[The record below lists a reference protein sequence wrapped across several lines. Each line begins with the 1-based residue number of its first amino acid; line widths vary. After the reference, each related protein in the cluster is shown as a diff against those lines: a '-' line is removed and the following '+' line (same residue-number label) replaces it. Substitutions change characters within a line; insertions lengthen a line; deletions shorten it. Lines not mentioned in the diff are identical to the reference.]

1 MAEVVAEVVSAA
13 VGMAAVAVAIPKA
26 AGAVRIISRI
36 ISRIIRRRSSNM
48 AEGAVA
54 VVAPGSSSNRL
65 FCRAT
70 VAGRSRSNS
79 RQSSSTGR
87 SRSNSQSSTSRSSS
101 RPAMDEV
108 AVVGKVA
115 AVGDS
120 N

>member
-13 VGMAAVAVAIPKA
+13 VGMAAVAVAM
-26 AGAVRIISRI
+26 GAVRIISRI

-54 VVAPGSSSNRL
+54 VEAPGSSSNRL

-101 RPAMDEV
+101 RPATDEV

>member
-1 MAEVVAEVVSAA
+1 MH
-13 VGMAAVAVAIPKA
+13 GPKA
-26 AGAVRIISRI
+26 KQSFFESPPGSAGASLVGKSLVISLHI
-36 ISRIIRRRSSNM
+36 DMHS
-48 AEGAVA
+48 AVSEA
-54 VVAPGSSSNRL
+54 ARKAPGSSSNRL

>member
-54 VVAPGSSSNRL
+54 VVATGSSSN
-65 FCRAT
+65 F
-70 VAGRSRSNS
+70 
-79 RQSSSTGR
+79 SSTA
-87 SRSNSQSSTSRSSS
+87 SRSNSQLSAYQPSGRSRSSSSISSS
-101 RPAMDEV
+101 RPATDEV